1 MRRWRSIIAL
11 TIVIALII
19 GMLTSIVFSLKTYGA
34 SDVSNMQNKL
44 DDLMEKRERLE
55 KELESIKDK
64 KEAALEQ
71 KALIDQQIMDLNTEA
86 ELLNDIVD
94 TLSSELE
101 ESEEALEEAESVL
114 DENTELA
121 KSRIRAM
128 YELGS
133 TSYLNIILGSK
144 SLHDFITRVELVKQM
159 TAYDQQVIDA
169 LKETKTTIEEETKAI
184 KEKKDAQQKALDS
197 LESNV
202 ASLKKKQSQSSSLIE
217 TFNAKT
223 AENIKAIE
231 AAERA
236 EAELQAEI
244 RQALANSSNENF
256 VGGQFLW
263 PIPGYYTITSPFGYR
278 THPTTGVYKLHT
290 GVDIAGSKI
299 SGKPILAANSG
310 KVIKAGYNRGY
321 GNYVVIDHGGGYST
335 LYGHA
340 SSLAVSAGQ
349 SVTRGDTIA
358 YVGTTGYST
367 GYHLHFEIIENGE
380 YKDPLS
386 YFDINFT
393 FA

>member
-1 MRRWRSIIAL
+1 AL

>member
-1 MRRWRSIIAL
+1 MKRWRSIIAL
-11 TIVIALII
+11 SIIVLLVFS
-19 GMLTSIVFSLKTYGA
+19 MLTTFAFSFKAYGA
-34 SDVSNMQNKL
+34 GGVSDMQNEL
-44 DDLMEKRERLE
+44 DDLVAKRERLE
-55 KELESIKDK
+55 KELASIKGK

-71 KALIDQQIMDLNTEA
+71 KAIVDEQVMALNKEA
-86 ELLNDIVD
+86 ELLDDMVD
-94 TLSSELE
+94 TLKKELKD
-101 ESEEALEEAESVL
+101 SKEALADAQGDLE
-114 DENTELA
+114 ENTELA
-121 KSRIRAM
+121 GARIRAM
-128 YELGS
+128 YELGT
-133 TSYLNIILGSK
+133 TSYLSIILGSE
-144 SLHDFITRVELVKQM
+144 SLHDFISRVEIVRQM
-159 TAYDQQVIDA
+159 AEYDQKVIDQ
-169 LKETKTTIEEETKAI
+169 LKETKETIERETKAI
-184 KEKKDAQQKALDS
+184 QEKKDAQEKTLNALEDNIS
-197 LESNV
+197 
-202 ASLKKKQSQSSSLIE
+202 ALKKKQSESDSLIE
-217 TFNAKT
+217 GFNKKT

-244 RQALANSSNENF
+244 RQALANSSNETF

-263 PIPGYYTITSPFGYR
+263 PIPGYYTVTSPFGYR

-321 GNYVVIDHGGGYST
+321 GNYVVIDHGGGFST

-340 SSLAVSAGQ
+340 SKLAVSAGQ

-358 YVGTTGYST
+358 YVGTSGYST

-380 YKDPLS
+380 YKNPLS
-386 YFDINFT
+386 YFDINFK

>member
-310 KVIKAGYNRGY
+310 TVIKAGYNRGY

>member
-1 MRRWRSIIAL
+1 MKRWRSIIAL
-11 TIVIALII
+11 SIIVLLVLS
-19 GMLTSIVFSLKTYGA
+19 MLSTFAFSFKAYGA
-34 SDVSNMQNKL
+34 GGVSDMQNEL
-44 DDLMEKRERLE
+44 DDLVAKRERLE
-55 KELESIKDK
+55 KELASIKGK

-71 KALIDQQIMDLNTEA
+71 KAIVDEQVMALTKEA
-86 ELLNDIVD
+86 ELLDDMVD
-94 TLSSELE
+94 TLKKELKD
-101 ESEEALEEAESVL
+101 SKEALADAQGDLE
-114 DENTELA
+114 ENTELA
-121 KSRIRAM
+121 GARIRAM
-128 YELGS
+128 YELGT
-133 TSYLNIILGSK
+133 TSYLSIILGSE
-144 SLHDFITRVELVKQM
+144 SLHDFISRVEIVRQM
-159 TAYDQQVIDA
+159 AEYDQKVIDQ
-169 LKETKTTIEEETKAI
+169 LKETKETIERETKAI
-184 KEKKDAQQKALDS
+184 QEKKDAQEKALDA
-197 LESNV
+197 LEDNIS
-202 ASLKKKQSQSSSLIE
+202 ALKKKQSESDSLIE
-217 TFNAKT
+217 GFNKKT

-244 RQALANSSNENF
+244 RQALANSSNETF

-263 PIPGYYTITSPFGYR
+263 PIPGYYTVTSPFGYR

-321 GNYVVIDHGGGYST
+321 GNYVVIDHGGGFST

-340 SSLAVSAGQ
+340 SKLAVSAGQ

-358 YVGTTGYST
+358 YVGTSGYST

-380 YKDPLS
+380 YKNPLS
-386 YFDINFT
+386 YFDINFK

>member
-1 MRRWRSIIAL
+1 MKRWRSIIAL
-11 TIVIALII
+11 SII
-19 GMLTSIVFSLKTYGA
+19 ILLVLSMLTTFAFSFRAYGA
-34 SDVSNMQNKL
+34 GGVSDMQNEL
-44 DDLMEKRERLE
+44 DDLVAKRERLE
-55 KELESIKDK
+55 KELASIKGK

-71 KALIDQQIMDLNTEA
+71 KAIVDEQVMALDKEA
-86 ELLNDIVD
+86 ELLDDMVD
-94 TLSSELE
+94 TLKKELND
-101 ESEEALEEAESVL
+101 SKEALADAQGDLE
-114 DENTELA
+114 ENTELA
-121 KSRIRAM
+121 GARIRAM
-128 YELGS
+128 YELGT
-133 TSYLNIILGSK
+133 TSYLSIILGSE
-144 SLHDFITRVELVKQM
+144 SLHDFISRVEIVRQM
-159 TAYDQQVIDA
+159 AEYDQKVIDQ
-169 LKETKTTIEEETKAI
+169 LKETKETIERETKAI
-184 KEKKDAQQKALDS
+184 QEKKDAQEKALNA
-197 LESNV
+197 LEDNIS
-202 ASLKKKQSQSSSLIE
+202 ALKKKQSESDSLIE
-217 TFNAKT
+217 GFNKKT

-263 PIPGYYTITSPFGYR
+263 PIPGYYTVTSPFGYR

-321 GNYVVIDHGGGYST
+321 GNYVVIDHGGGFST

-340 SSLAVSAGQ
+340 SKLAVSAGQ

-358 YVGTTGYST
+358 YVGTSGYST

-380 YKDPLS
+380 YKNPLS
-386 YFDINFT
+386 YFDINFK

>member
-1 MRRWRSIIAL
+1 MKRWRSIIAL
-11 TIVIALII
+11 SIIVLLVLS
-19 GMLTSIVFSLKTYGA
+19 MLSTFAFSFKAYGA
-34 SDVSNMQNKL
+34 GGVSDMQNEL
-44 DDLMEKRERLE
+44 DDLVAKRERLE
-55 KELESIKDK
+55 KELASIKGK

-71 KALIDQQIMDLNTEA
+71 KAIVDEQVMALNKEA
-86 ELLNDIVD
+86 ELLDDMVD
-94 TLSSELE
+94 TLKKELKD
-101 ESEEALEEAESVL
+101 SKEALADAQGDLE
-114 DENTELA
+114 ENTELA
-121 KSRIRAM
+121 GARIRAM
-128 YELGS
+128 YELGT
-133 TSYLNIILGSK
+133 TSYLSIILGSE
-144 SLHDFITRVELVKQM
+144 SLHDFISRVEIVRQM
-159 TAYDQQVIDA
+159 AEYDQKVIDQ
-169 LKETKTTIEEETKAI
+169 LKETKETIERETKAI
-184 KEKKDAQQKALDS
+184 QEKKDAQEKALDA
-197 LESNV
+197 LEDNIS
-202 ASLKKKQSQSSSLIE
+202 ALKKKQSESDSLIE
-217 TFNAKT
+217 GFNKKT

-244 RQALANSSNENF
+244 RQALANSSNETF

-263 PIPGYYTITSPFGYR
+263 PIPGYYTVTSPFGYR

-321 GNYVVIDHGGGYST
+321 GNYVVIDHGGGFST

-340 SSLAVSAGQ
+340 SKLAVSAGQ

-358 YVGTTGYST
+358 YVGTSGYST

-380 YKDPLS
+380 YKNPLS
-386 YFDINFT
+386 YFDINFK